1 MFERFT
7 ESARRA
13 LFFSRY
19 EASEFGS
26 LAIETEHILLGLLR
40 EQQGVLARLLTPQAA
55 DAIRAEI
62 GRRVAAREKIATSV
76 EIPFSS
82 ETKRVLIY
90 TSEEADRLNHSYIA
104 PEHMLLGLLREEQ
117 SIAASILRDQ
127 GLRANTVRE
136 DIAAMLGESPAAG
149 DDGPSLDE
157 RIVTIKMI
165 LNRLIDPAVSAS
177 VKEELVQQIGAE
189 LDTIVRRHRR
199 GPA

>member
-7 ESARRA
+7 ESARRV

-26 LAIETEHILLGLLR
+26 LSIEAEHVLLGLLR
-40 EQQGVLARLLTPQAA
+40 EQKGVLGRLVTP
-55 DAIRAEI
+55 DVSEAIRGEI

-117 SIAASILRDQ
+117 SIAAGILRDQ
-127 GLRANTVRE
+127 GFRVNTVRE
-136 DIAAMLGESPAAG
+136 DIVAMLNEAPAAE
-149 DDGPSLDE
+149 DDGWSLDD
-157 RIVTIKMI
+157 RIIMIKMV

-177 VKEELVQQIGAE
+177 DKEELVRQIAAE
-189 LDTIVRRHRR
+189 LDTILRRYRR
-199 GPA
+199 